1 VAALDLSPVVTQ
13 LVNRKGWSAARAS
26 GAERRYRRYLYL
38 VASRSVPSV
47 VPTSEV
53 DEFWHQHIL
62 NTWQYASDCQA
73 LTGGFVHHFSS
84 SGLIS
89 RNESAELT
97 DKFFDTWLSYETIFN
112 EPYEET
118 IGAALL
124 QRWPKLPAA

>member
-1 VAALDLSPVVTQ
+1 M
-13 LVNRKGWSAARAS
+13 
-26 GAERRYRRYLYL
+26 
-38 VASRSVPSV
+38 
-47 VPTSEV
+47 PTSEV

-62 NTWQYASDCQA
+62 NTWQYASDCQK
-73 LTGGFVHHFSS
+73 LTGGFVHHFPS
-84 SGLIS
+84 SGIIC

-124 QRWPKLPAA
+124 PRTFDRGCATGGGTPQRSAACG